1 MKRVGCFILLLGGAL
16 GLPVAA
22 EQLSWPAVT
31 REMKP
36 WVYNWW
42 MGSAVDAAG
51 LETQCR
57 ELAEKGFGGC
67 RQVAAAEIG
76 PARSRDDKTNIV
88 ECAVN
93 IRYNE

>member
-1 MKRVGCFILLLGGAL
+1 MMKRNLAVLSFLLAAVASSFAGE
-16 GLPVAA
+16 LPA
-22 EQLSWPAVT
+22 WPNAT

-57 ELAEKGFGGC
+57 ELAEKGFGGFH
-67 RQVAAAEIG
+67 VIPIYGANG
-76 PARSRDDKTNIV
+76 PDNGYRAQWKRLLSP
-88 ECAVN
+88 E
-93 IRYNE
+93 